1 MNREARS
8 KFITAYSKVLTTA
21 WADDKY
27 MANLKSNPAATLAAA
42 GLAVP
47 AGVTVHIKSS
57 TGGDGTLEDQLKL
70 WEEGLGKKSVDL
82 YVPAQPQMA
91 DGELSDTQLESI
103 AGGSDCCCSCTPCCT
118 CT

>member
-1 MNREARS
+1 MNREQRS
-8 KFITAYSKVLTTA
+8 KFIAAYSKVLTTA

-27 MANLKSNPAATLAAA
+27 MAKLKADPAATLSAA

-47 AGVTVHIKSS
+47 AGVKINLKTSG
-57 TGGDGTLEDQLKL
+57 GGDGTLEDQLKL
-70 WEEGLGKKSVDL
+70 WEEGVAKKSVDL
-82 YVPAQPQMA
+82 YVPAQPAMA